1 MRHVAALLIRLYQLT
16 VSPLLGPRCRFY
28 PSCSHYAL
36 EALARF
42 GVLRGGWLTL
52 KRIGRCHPW
61 NPGGLDPVP
70 AAFAGDACHHG
81 TDEAPGLALSIDRGA
96 SASTRARATP
106 AGGATALRGGQAQ
119 HSHD

>member
-42 GVLRGGWLTL
+42 GTLRGGWLTL
-52 KRIGRCHPW
+52 KRIGRCHPFHW
-61 NPGGLDPVP
+61 LGGSEGFDPVP
-70 AAFAGDACHHG
+70 
-81 TDEAPGLALSIDRGA
+81 PRK
-96 SASTRARATP
+96 
-106 AGGATALRGGQAQ
+106 
-119 HSHD
+119 